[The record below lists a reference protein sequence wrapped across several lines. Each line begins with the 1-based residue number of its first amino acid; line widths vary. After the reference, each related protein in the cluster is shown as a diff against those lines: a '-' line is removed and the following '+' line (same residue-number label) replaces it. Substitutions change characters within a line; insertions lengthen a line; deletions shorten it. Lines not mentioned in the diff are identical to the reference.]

1 MKGGIM
7 QITENMI
14 RKICSPTMYKR
25 GLEYFKEWRVHLRK
39 REENLITAVVDGDEL
54 YSVNVKL
61 GDGEVTEY
69 FCTCPYYETMNAAC
83 KHIIAALK
91 QRQTEL
97 EEGADF
103 VDENDKLAMQLCGDY
118 ISASEAK
125 KQLHAKFIF
134 YISKGKAGADYSMS
148 LEVDGIEVHGV
159 EEFLEKYIK
168 GEEFKFDRYNKY
180 NPRGHEFP
188 PAQDELIKILAETY
202 ESRSASAQMYMKAA
216 YRASFGSMAAQ
227 RIFPLL
233 KHVDY
238 SVVFDGMTLGRVRIA
253 DENPDIIIDIDGGD
267 GEITMSVSERGFAL
281 TRGGEW
287 FLYENTIYRT
297 DAEWRGY
304 FMPIYRALASEGRT
318 QLSFRGDN
326 SILFATHVLPH
337 LRDRHGVIARGI
349 DDLVISEKPFFEIY
363 FDTIDNGITA
373 VVLAKYGNLSVKL
386 PSDAPADGKI
396 VVRDFESEKAVM
408 SSFAS
413 FADDNGTLSLYS
425 DRDIYIF
432 LSDEIPRLEKM
443 ARLFFSDRFKSL
455 TITDD
460 VPIRASV
467 SYMSHIDLLEAGF
480 ESNLSYEQI
489 SGILN
494 AVKLKKSFYRMS
506 NGSFIDLEHSR
517 QLGTLNLLN
526 QLDFT
531 YEDLRVGTKTV
542 PKYHALY
549 LNSLDSVKKNKSFV
563 AFMENMKK
571 IKPAVPENLE
581 GVIRGYQRDG
591 MEWLTQLAYLGFGG
605 ILADDM
611 GLGKTLQVIAYIH
624 GIKPDKPCLI
634 VAPSALL
641 YNWQNEINKF
651 IPDAKSLIIDGV
663 RDEREKRMKEIDSY
677 EFIITSYPLLR
688 RDIALYSEKEFSY
701 CFIDEAQHIKNPRTM
716 SAHSVKKINARH
728 KFALTGTPIENSL
741 MELWSI
747 FDFIMPGYLYSA
759 HEFRTKYEM
768 PLVKDGDKMTA
779 NTFRARIKPFM
790 LRRMKRDVLTELPD
804 KIENTIYAELTPE
817 QKDVYSAYLAVA
829 RQQTKEYLEE
839 GGQGRMKIL
848 SLIMRLRQICCH
860 PVLFDENYKKD
871 SAKLDLLLEL
881 ISNARSAGHRVL
893 VFSQFTSMLSIIS
906 EKLDEAECEYFYLD
920 GHTPSKE
927 RSELSRRFNGGER
940 DVFLISL
947 KAGGVGLNLTGADTV
962 IHYDPWWNPAVMD
975 QASDRAYRIGQ
986 TKAVQIMRLAA
997 KGTIEEKIIQLQEN
1011 KRNLAD
1017 DIVRVN
1023 TETFASLTDKEI
1035 LSLFE

>member
-1 MKGGIM
+1 MR
-7 QITENMI
+7 ITENMI
-14 RKICSPTMYKR
+14 RTICSPTMYKR

-54 YSVNVKL
+54 YNVNVKL
-61 GDGEVTEY
+61 GDGKVTEF

-91 QRQTEL
+91 QRQAEL

-118 ISASEAK
+118 VAASQEK
-125 KQLHAKFIF
+125 KQLHAKFVF
-134 YISKGKAGADYSMS
+134 YISKTKSGADYSMS
-148 LEVDGIEVHGV
+148 LVVDGMEVHGV

-168 GEEFKFDRYNKY
+168 KEEFKFDRYNKY
-180 NPRGHEFP
+180 NPREHEFP

-233 KHVDY
+233 NRLDY

-363 FDTIDNGITA
+363 FDTIENGITA

-408 SSFAS
+408 SSFTA

-443 ARLFFSDRFKSL
+443 ARLFFSDRFKNL

-489 SGILN
+489 SGILS

-506 NGSFIDLEHSR
+506 NGSFIDLEHSK

-531 YEDLRVGTKTV
+531 YEDLRVGTKTI

-563 AFMENMKK
+563 EFMEDMKK
-571 IKPAVPENLE
+571 IEPTVPENLE
-581 GVIRGYQRDG
+581 GVIREYQREG
-591 MEWLTQLAYLGFGG
+591 MKWLTQLAYLGFGG

-651 IPDAKSLIIDGV
+651 IPDAKPLIIDGV
-663 RDEREKRMKEIDSY
+663 REEREKRMKEIDSY

-688 RDIALYSEKEFSY
+688 RDIALYAEKEFSY

-759 HEFRTKYEM
+759 HEFRAKYEM

-817 QKDVYSAYLAVA
+817 QKDVYSAYLSVA
-829 RQQTKEYLEE
+829 REQTRELLGE

-881 ISNARSAGHRVL
+881 ISNARGAGHRVL

-906 EKLDEAECEYFYLD
+906 EKLDEEGCEYFYLD

-927 RSELSRRFNGGER
+927 RSELARRFNGGER

-997 KGTIEEKIIQLQEN
+997 KGTIEEKIIRLQES
-1011 KRNLAD
+1011 KRSLAD

-1023 TETFASLTDKEI
+1023 TETFASLTDREI